1 MKYAYLFT
9 GILIYNKGKKRI
21 ISGRGKCVKRSPLL
35 FLSLIS
41 SLLVILVSLFQ
52 WDLVDMITEFLMLP
66 VWLFVYA
73 FFIIITVWT
82 LVQFFK
88 NRKWKPFVI
97 QLITIGLWLFF
108 PFDQVNLDLNFK
120 IHQDKREEVTDKVE
134 NGVIKP
140 NVSDNPSLIQ
150 LPKEYTQ
157 LSKGGSDIVVETKGK
172 AKSILF
178 FTYRGMLDNFSGFVY
193 DPHDNKPL
201 KTDFDGDFK
210 QIEKIHKN
218 WYYVSSY

>member
-1 MKYAYLFT
+1 M
-9 GILIYNKGKKRI
+9 
-21 ISGRGKCVKRSPLL
+21 KRSRLL
-35 FLSLIS
+35 LLSLIS

-66 VWLFVYA
+66 VWLCVYA

-82 LVQFFK
+82 LIHLFK
-88 NRKWKPFVI
+88 NRKWQSFVI
-97 QLITIGLWLFF
+97 QLITVALWFFF
-108 PFDQVNLDLNFK
+108 PFNQVNLDLNFK
-120 IHQDKREEVTDKVE
+120 IHQDKREEVTAKIE

-140 NVSDNPSLIQ
+140 NVSDSPSLIQ

-157 LSKGGSDIVVETKGK
+157 LSKGGGDILVETKGK
-172 AKSILF
+172 TKSILF

-193 DPHDNKPL
+193 DPNDHKPS
-201 KTDFDGDFK
+201 KGDFDGDFK
-210 QIEKIHKN
+210 QIEKVHKN

>member
-1 MKYAYLFT
+1 M
-9 GILIYNKGKKRI
+9 
-21 ISGRGKCVKRSPLL
+21 KRSRLL
-35 FLSLIS
+35 LLSLIS

-66 VWLFVYA
+66 VWLCVYA

-82 LVQFFK
+82 LIHLLQ
-88 NRKWKPFVI
+88 NRKWQPFVI
-97 QLITIGLWLFF
+97 QLITVALWFFF
-108 PFDQVNLDLNFK
+108 PFNQVNLDLNFK
-120 IHQDKREEVTDKVE
+120 IHQDKREEVTAKIE

-140 NVSDNPSLIQ
+140 NVSDSPSLIQ

-157 LSKGGSDIVVETKGK
+157 LSKGGGDILVETKGK
-172 AKSILF
+172 TKSILF

-193 DPHDNKPL
+193 DPNDHKAS
-201 KTDFDGDFK
+201 KGDFDGDFK
-210 QIEKIHKN
+210 QIEKVHKN